1 MKEEL
6 PWQQKVLNRRSDNM
20 AKYVKTNMGLIPLE
34 DYLDIRARQYGFD
47 SYKDLKEEG
56 LSLDVSS
63 SDIVEE

>member
-1 MKEEL
+1 
-6 PWQQKVLNRRSDNM
+6 M

>member
-6 PWQQKVLNRRSDNM
+6 PRRLKILNRRIDNM